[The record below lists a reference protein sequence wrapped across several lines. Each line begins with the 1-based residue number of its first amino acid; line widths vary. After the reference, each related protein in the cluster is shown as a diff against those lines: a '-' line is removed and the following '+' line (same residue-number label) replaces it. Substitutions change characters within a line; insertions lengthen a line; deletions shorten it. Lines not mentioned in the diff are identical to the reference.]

1 MGELSRALAAW
12 REVVGDA
19 HVRIDPDSRRAAA
32 RATFATRAA
41 PSCIVRPG
49 TLAELQACMRVASD
63 AGVPVYPSSRGRNLG
78 YGSRVPTRDGAALL
92 DLGRLDAIAGLD
104 LALGTVV
111 IEPGVSFAAL
121 AERLRGT
128 GYTIARTGAP
138 PDASVLANSLE
149 RGIGRGRHG
158 ARADRL
164 AGLHVVLADGAL
176 LRTGFD
182 RFPGARC
189 RGLSRFGVGPALD
202 GLFFQSR
209 LGVVA
214 RATLWLTPTPAWSQ
228 ELRFTLDR
236 RERLAAV
243 IDGLRPLKLA
253 DAIPGTISI
262 YNDRRLLT
270 IAGGTID
277 TCLEGQALEQAVVDR
292 HNPAGA
298 DARWL
303 GALTVD
309 GASAAIGAS
318 TLELVR
324 GCLAGRV
331 DRLEARA
338 SRERDPPTLA
348 SEAALA
354 RLYWRVGEPPAL
366 PDPLADGCGLLW
378 CAPVLPARGDEVV
391 AAIAWIEDLVLAHG
405 LDPAITLQWTEAREI
420 HLVLA
425 LLFDRRRPGEDARA
439 LACHDAVVRGM
450 AARGLLPYR
459 LGLPGMRLS
468 LETDPSHQATL
479 AAIRR
484 ALDPADIL
492 APGRYDGEARAE
504 PGEALVPRRWQLGRV
519 ALTPAE
525 QALLGELG
533 QGLVRLLQGLPA
545 PVRAAALAFLDVEA
559 RGRGADQLLRKF
571 PAPLW
576 SWQAGQGER
585 LPAGLA
591 SEADAGQPAALLLHL
606 LDDHLCDGQ
615 LGCTH
620 ALLQLRTR
628 AWSRFE
634 EVVTRLADGL
644 AGADAFVRSR
654 IDRYFAAVERPRE
667 AISLDEAL
675 ARARDEMATWSIIPA
690 LCAWRSDG
698 VPARDALVDALER
711 LFVAWR
717 IVDDLDD
724 LEDDLRSGAANLL
737 RCVLSPA
744 HQTAC
749 AEWRQNI
756 GRGDMNIRALVLR
769 EATTL
774 ARRAHD
780 ELVQAARLV
789 EAVGRPR
796 LAAQL
801 LALARP
807 LVDD

>member
-1 MGELSRALAAW
+1 MGGLSRALVAW

-19 HVRIDPDSRRAAA
+19 FVRVDPEARRDAA
-32 RATFATRAA
+32 RATFATSAA
-41 PSCIVRPG
+41 PSCIIRPG
-49 TLAELQACMRVASD
+49 TIAELQACMRVAS
-63 AGVPVYPSSRGRNLG
+63 ATGVPVYPSSRGRNLG

-92 DLGRLDAIAGLD
+92 DLGRLETIAEVD
-104 LALGTVV
+104 LALGTVA
-111 IEPGVSFAAL
+111 IEPGVTFAAL
-121 AERLRGT
+121 AGRLRGT

-138 PDASVLANSLE
+138 TDASVLANSLE

-214 RATLWLTPTPAWSQ
+214 RATLWLSPTPAWSQ
-228 ELRFTLDR
+228 ELRFTLDA

-270 IAGGTID
+270 IAGGIPR
-277 TCLEGQALEQAVVDR
+277 TCLEGQALTQAVVDR

-298 DARWL
+298 GARWL
-303 GALTVD
+303 GALTID
-309 GASAAIGAS
+309 GVNEAIGAA
-318 TLELVR
+318 TLAHAR
-324 GCLAGRV
+324 GCLVGRV
-331 DRLEARA
+331 DRLEARS
-338 SRERDPPTLA
+338 SREHDPPRLA
-348 SEAALA
+348 SEEALA

-378 CAPVLPARGDEVV
+378 CAPVLPARGDDVV
-391 AAIAWIEDLVLAHG
+391 AAIAWLEDVVLAHG
-405 LDPAITLQWTEAREI
+405 LEPAITLQWTEAREI

-425 LLFDRRRPGEDARA
+425 LLFDRRRPGDDARA

-459 LGLPGMRLS
+459 LGLPGMKLA
-468 LETDPSHQATL
+468 LETDTSHRATL

-492 APGRYDGEARAE
+492 APGRYDDEAHAESGE
-504 PGEALVPRRWQLGRV
+504 PLVGRRWHLGRIT
-519 ALTPAE
+519 LTPAE
-525 QALLGELG
+525 QGLLRELG
-533 QGLVRLLQGLPA
+533 QGLVQLVGELPGPLQ
-545 PVRAAALAFLDVEA
+545 AAALAFLEVEA

-576 SWQAGQGER
+576 SLLGEHGER
-585 LPAGLA
+585 LSVELA
-591 SEADAGQPAALLLHL
+591 NQARAGQPAALLLHL

-628 AWSRFE
+628 AWSDYE
-634 EVVTRLADGL
+634 AAITRLAEGL
-644 AGADAFVRSR
+644 AGGEHFVRSQLA
-654 IDRYFAAVERPRE
+654 RYFAAVERPRG

-675 ARARDEMATWSIIPA
+675 ARARGEMATWVIVPA
-690 LCAWRSDG
+690 LCVWRLDG
-698 VPARDALVDALER
+698 ALARDALVDALER

-724 LEDDLRSGAANLL
+724 VEDDLRSGAANVL
-737 RCVLSPA
+737 RCVASPGA
-744 HQTAC
+744 QA
-749 AEWRQNI
+749 AGSEWRQNI
-756 GRGDMNIRALVLR
+756 GRVDMDIRA
-769 EATTL
+769 L
-774 ARRAHD
+774 ARRAHA
-780 ELVQAARLV
+780 ELVQAARI
-789 EAVGRPR
+789 AGAGGWPR

-801 LALARP
+801 LALAGP
-807 LVDD
+807 LADD